1 MLLNKKYKITP
12 QEYLIAERLSESKNE
27 YFNGE
32 IFAKAGASMEHN
44 QISSNIVRVL
54 GNQLVE
60 SQCTV
65 LANDMKIKIE
75 AIEKYT
81 YPDIVVVC
89 GNVEFEQ
96 DKENSDDK
104 AIKDEYER
112 ENDILLNPIVIMEI
126 LSASTEGYDRGDKFS
141 HYQFIDSFIEYLLI
155 SQYVCRVEKFIRQK
169 DKTWIYSTYSN
180 LEDTV
185 KIESINCD
193 LPVAEIYRKVN
204 LKPFVL
210 RQVKNI

>member
-32 IFAKAGASMEHN
+32 IFAMAGASMEHN

-89 GNVEFEQ
+89 GNGEFEQ

-104 AIKDEYER
+104 AINDEYER
-112 ENDILLNPIVIMEI
+112 KNDILLNPIVIMEI

-141 HYQFIDSFIEYLLI
+141 HYQFIDSFIEYILI

>member
-32 IFAKAGASMEHN
+32 IFAMAGASMEHN

-89 GNVEFEQ
+89 GNGEFEQ

-104 AIKDEYER
+104 AINDEYER
-112 ENDILLNPIVIMEI
+112 KNDILLNPIVIMEI

>member
-32 IFAKAGASMEHN
+32 IFAMAGASMEHN

-126 LSASTEGYDRGDKFS
+126 LSISTEGYDRGDKFS
-141 HYQFIDSFIEYLLI
+141 HYQFIDSFIEYILI

-193 LPVAEIYRKVN
+193 LPVADIYRKVN

>member
-1 MLLNKKYKITP
+1 MLLKKKYKITP
-12 QEYLIAERLSESKNE
+12 QEYLNAERLSESKNE

-32 IFAKAGASMEHN
+32 VFAMAGASMEHN
-44 QISSNIVRVL
+44 QISSNIIRVL

-60 SQCTV
+60 SPCTV
-65 LANDMKIKIE
+65 FANDMKIKIE

-89 GNVEFEQ
+89 GNGEFEQ

-126 LSASTEGYDRGDKFS
+126 LSISTEGYDRGDKFS

>member
-32 IFAKAGASMEHN
+32 IFAMAGASMEHN

-89 GNVEFEQ
+89 GNGEFEQ

-126 LSASTEGYDRGDKFS
+126 LSISTEGYDRGDKFS
-141 HYQFIDSFIEYLLI
+141 HYQFIDSFIEYILI

-193 LPVAEIYRKVN
+193 LPVADIYRKVN

>member
-32 IFAKAGASMEHN
+32 IFAMAGASMEHN

-89 GNVEFEQ
+89 GNGKFEQ

-104 AIKDEYER
+104 AIKDEYDR

-126 LSASTEGYDRGDKFS
+126 LSISTEGYDRGDKFS

-210 RQVKNI
+210 RRVKNI

>member
-32 IFAKAGASMEHN
+32 IFAMAGASMEHN

-89 GNVEFEQ
+89 GNGEFEQ

-112 ENDILLNPIVIMEI
+112 KNDILLNPIVIMEI
-126 LSASTEGYDRGDKFS
+126 LSISTEGYDRGDKFS
-141 HYQFIDSFIEYLLI
+141 HYQFIDSFIEYILI

-193 LPVAEIYRKVN
+193 LPVADIYRKVN